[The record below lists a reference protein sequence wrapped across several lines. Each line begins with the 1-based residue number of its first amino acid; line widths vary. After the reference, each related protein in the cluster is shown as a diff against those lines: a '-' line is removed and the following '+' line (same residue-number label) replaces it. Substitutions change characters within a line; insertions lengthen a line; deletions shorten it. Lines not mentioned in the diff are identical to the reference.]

1 MWYTKDYKLVKK
13 SDPGRRRSLAPAFVL
28 FYRRCLTTN
37 SIANRMPRLLA
48 MLFVLLGLFCAAA
61 LPAHAEDYDTVLD
74 RLSRLQALARE
85 YSASQTDTPD
95 PIELTLAYT
104 RTGEY
109 NSTIWQ
115 LTAGVRDAGF
125 ESCVNSSDPELASLQ
140 NMNTVVLPNGENI
153 DFGHLLAS
161 MNLVYNGLPITGS
174 WGGDCQQLAEQY
186 HGQAGD
192 AAGYADLMRTT
203 FNMDDDGTLSKFS
216 DQDLHADLD
225 SVLVGAK
232 ITKDTD
238 LAEALRSYYAS
249 LTEYDRAKEFITLS
263 FGTVDTS
270 AESFKDAVYSAL
282 LEDSGMQLLFYMNG
296 MWSVSGWTIKEDYA
310 PAVRGATDVFAEYL
324 AQTVNYEKIK
334 SETNDR
340 LVAMGGEA
348 LSDALTALGDTDAAQ
363 AALAAAKAAEDNV
376 QSTVSSGSDAIST
389 ARQTLQTKFDVKI
402 FQLILYAAAAV
413 AVFML
418 VFSLV
423 MFVMHRKEN

>member
-85 YSASQTDTPD
+85 YSASQADTPD

-140 NMNTVVLPNGENI
+140 NMNTVVLPNGESI

-161 MNLVYNGLPITGS
+161 MNLVYNGIPITGS
-174 WGGDCQQLAEQY
+174 WGGNCEELARQY
-186 HGQAGD
+186 YGQAGD
-192 AAGYADLMRTT
+192 AAGYAEAMRAS
-203 FNMDDDGTLSKFS
+203 FNCL
-216 DQDLHADLD
+216 L
-225 SVLVGAK
+225 
-232 ITKDTD
+232 
-238 LAEALRSYYAS
+238 Y
-249 LTEYDRAKEFITLS
+249 
-263 FGTVDTS
+263 TS
-270 AESFKDAVYSAL
+270 PSPRD
-282 LEDSGMQLLFYMNG
+282 
-296 MWSVSGWTIKEDYA
+296 
-310 PAVRGATDVFAEYL
+310 
-324 AQTVNYEKIK
+324 
-334 SETNDR
+334 
-340 LVAMGGEA
+340 
-348 LSDALTALGDTDAAQ
+348 
-363 AALAAAKAAEDNV
+363 
-376 QSTVSSGSDAIST
+376 
-389 ARQTLQTKFDVKI
+389 
-402 FQLILYAAAAV
+402 
-413 AVFML
+413 
-418 VFSLV
+418 
-423 MFVMHRKEN
+423 